1 MFMAGDRGDDIV
13 LAGSAGQRAS
23 ATLSALF
30 DQTHRSTS
38 LILAI
43 DSIIIVLISQQVST
57 ALQPMLGSSAM
68 LLWSVPLFICV
79 LTWFSYRSR
88 RSWAYWPAAA
98 ILAIAS
104 VIFFILFLQYLYFVI
119 SGLVGALLFMLI
131 MGYASYSSFQRV
143 RYHFSPLYRQGYTA
157 FISTPEV
164 DLEDGEMLAACPNC
178 MAVLAIRPD
187 LLSPSD
193 SCPHC
198 KHPLVSKELAQRHGW
213 EEE

>member
-57 ALQPMLGSSAM
+57 ALQPILGSSAM
-68 LLWSVPLFICV
+68 LLWAVPLFICV

-104 VIFFILFLQYLYFVI
+104 VIFFILFLQYLYF
-119 SGLVGALLFMLI
+119 
-131 MGYASYSSFQRV
+131 
-143 RYHFSPLYRQGYTA
+143 LY
-157 FISTPEV
+157 F
-164 DLEDGEMLAACPNC
+164 LEDLHLILPNQLAFHFQLILILCLN
-178 MAVLAIRPD
+178 
-187 LLSPSD
+187 
-193 SCPHC
+193 
-198 KHPLVSKELAQRHGW
+198 Q
-213 EEE
+213 

>member
-1 MFMAGDRGDDIV
+1 MAGSRGDDIV
-13 LAGSAGQRAS
+13 LAGSGGQRAS

-43 DSIIIVLISQQVST
+43 DSIIIVLISQQISA
-57 ALQPMLGSSAM
+57 ALQPILGSGAM
-68 LLWSVPLFICV
+68 VLWVVPLFICV
-79 LTWFSYRSR
+79 MTWFSYRSR
-88 RSWAYWPAAA
+88 RKWAYWPAAA

-104 VIFFILFLQYLYFVI
+104 VIFFLLFLQYLYFVI
-119 SGLVGALLFMLI
+119 SGLVGGLLFMLI

-143 RYHFSPLYRQGYTA
+143 RYHFSPLYRQGYTT

-164 DLEDGEMLAACPNC
+164 ELEDGEMLAACPSC

-193 SCPHC
+193 TCPHC
-198 KHPLVSKELAQRHGW
+198 HSPLVSKELAQRHGW